1 MSDKIE
7 VGEAENPYRLWAV
20 QEAQRQ
26 AETIIAA
33 QAEELIAAEGR
44 ASGLLGWL
52 VGGTLAAWAV
62 IGNRHVGYVEI
73 SLVAAPVIVAM
84 GACIL
89 ALWPLEWHR
98 AAIDP
103 AWLLL
108 EEPGD
113 TEAKTLR
120 DIVGTLTNSIK
131 ENQKRL
137 DAAALKIR
145 LAWVMFLIIPF
156 AVTASILFVR

>member
-1 MSDKIE
+1 MPDNTEIAAA
-7 VGEAENPYRLWAV
+7 GDAYRLWAV

-52 VGGTLAAWAV
+52 VAGTLAAWAV
-62 IGNRHVGYVEI
+62 IGKHHVGCVEVVI
-73 SLVAAPVIVAM
+73 VAIPVIVAM

-89 ALWPLEWHR
+89 ALWPLKWHR

-108 EEPGD
+108 EHPDD
-113 TEAKTLR
+113 TETKTRR

-131 ENQKRL
+131 ENQQRL
-137 DAAALKIR
+137 DAAAFKIR
-145 LAWVMFLIIPF
+145 VAWVMFLIIPF